1 MLCLPQACGKH
12 LRRGAEVRA
21 HNDDRRPH
29 ASCGAC
35 GNKEIYNVLC
45 QHKGFQYT
53 CLSTRCFCLALP
65 VFPSAW

>member
-29 ASCGAC
+29 DGAC
-35 GNKEIYNVLC
+35 VKAGNLLKFYNSYYKLLLT
-45 QHKGFQYT
+45 H
-53 CLSTRCFCLALP
+53 LST
-65 VFPSAW
+65 

>member
-45 QHKGFQYT
+45 QHKH
-53 CLSTRCFCLALP
+53 
-65 VFPSAW
+65 PSDTSVSPCKKQNLGP